1 MSSPL
6 QIYFSNLKQQHRLDD
21 IVVVEDRSPSS
32 LPRRKV
38 VMSNMVGMRSEES
51 SSSLSSSLCEII
63 TQPLIA
69 TEDATMKTHDS
80 NKNNNNTA
88 KPMPS
93 PIRMKIAASSA

>member
-51 SSSLSSSLCEII
+51 SSSSSLCEII

-80 NKNNNNTA
+80 NKSNNNTA